1 MLSRARNPIASTTIA
16 SQRLPRAT
24 SISRHIQC
32 QYRLVGSTTA
42 NRAALATES
51 ATETSW
57 AAPLAEERRGPQT
70 LTEKILQDHAVGLP
84 KGKTVRSGSF
94 VSVRPWRCMT
104 HDNTWP
110 VAKKYLTLG
119 VPGLNDPDQMV
130 FALDHDIQNKS
141 ESNQKKYS
149 LIEEFAKKHGVD
161 FYGAGHG
168 ISHQVMVQSLATT
181 SPNWDTDMS
190 AD

>member
-1 MLSRARNPIASTTIA
+1 
-16 SQRLPRAT
+16 
-24 SISRHIQC
+24 
-32 QYRLVGSTTA
+32 
-42 NRAALATES
+42 
-51 ATETSW
+51 
-57 AAPLAEERRGPQT
+57 
-70 LTEKILQDHAVGLP
+70 
-84 KGKTVRSGSF
+84 
-94 VSVRPWRCMT
+94 MT

-119 VPGLNDPDQMV
+119 VPGLSDPNQMV

-168 ISHQVMVQSLATT
+168 ISHQVMVRSLATT
-181 SPNWDTDMS
+181 SPDWDTDTS